1 MTVNTIK
8 SSLVPTPRP
17 LDNAISSSKSAKP
30 SESGRSLSELHDKV
44 LQTLSQSIPGMS
56 VDKFKKLDANQ
67 FTPEKVADR
76 ISGFV
81 AAGLENAR
89 ARGASEERIQ
99 QMYDAAMKGV
109 EKGFKEAKEIL
120 TNLDVLKG
128 KIAEDV
134 SETERLTF
142 DALAKLS
149 PQQKLV
155 SNLTQMTAAQRFEK
169 SETFELNLMTKEGD
183 KVSISFGRSESMQ
196 AGMSIAKS
204 DSGMAAIFDMSRSE
218 TSGFSFSVQG
228 NLNVDEIDAIQNLI
242 RDVNQLANEFF
253 EGDVQKAFEQAA
265 NFKMDTQQ
273 LASMSLTLTR
283 SESYSAAM
291 SYEKT
296 QALGGSAETQR
307 PQQRLSQLMEGMKQ
321 AMNEQIKSF
330 VKEPESFMS
339 ELMKGLVQQDIRY
352 IDAQKEQQENLNN
365 NMSRLL
371 ESVFPKQ

>member
-1 MTVNTIK
+1 M
-8 SSLVPTPRP
+8 SP
-17 LDNAISSSKSAKP
+17 SKSAKP
-30 SESGRSLSELHDKV
+30 SESGRSLSELHNKV

-89 ARGASEERIQ
+89 ARGASEERVQ

-109 EKGFKEAKEIL
+109 EQGFKEAKEIL

-128 KIAEDV
+128 TIADDV

-149 PQQKLV
+149 PQQRLV

-196 AGMSIAKS
+196 AGMAVAKS

-228 NLNVDEIDAIQNLI
+228 NLNVDEIDAIQSLI

-296 QALGGSAETQR
+296 QALGNSAETQR
-307 PQQRLSQLMEGMKQ
+307 PQQRLSQLMDGMKQ

-330 VKEPESFMS
+330 IKEPESFMS
-339 ELMKGLVQQDIRY
+339 ELMNGLMHQDIRY

>member
-1 MTVNTIK
+1 MNTIK

-17 LDNAISSSKSAKP
+17 FDNAISSSKSAKP
-30 SESGRSLSELHDKV
+30 SESGRSLSELHNKV

-89 ARGASEERIQ
+89 ARGASEERVQ

-109 EKGFKEAKEIL
+109 EQGFKEAKEIL

-128 KIAEDV
+128 KIADDV

-149 PQQKLV
+149 PQQRLV

-196 AGMSIAKS
+196 AGMAIAKS

-228 NLNVDEIDAIQNLI
+228 NLNVDEIDAIQSLI

-296 QALGGSAETQR
+296 QALGNSAETQR
-307 PQQRLSQLMEGMKQ
+307 PQQRLSQLMDGMKQ

-330 VKEPESFMS
+330 IKEPESFMS
-339 ELMKGLVQQDIRY
+339 ELMNGLMHQDIRY

>member
-1 MTVNTIK
+1 MNTIK

-17 LDNAISSSKSAKP
+17 FDNAISSSKSAKP
-30 SESGRSLSELHDKV
+30 SESGRSLSELHNKV

-89 ARGASEERIQ
+89 ARGASEERVQ

-109 EKGFKEAKEIL
+109 EQGFKEAKEIL

-128 KIAEDV
+128 KIADDV

-149 PQQKLV
+149 PQQRLV

-196 AGMSIAKS
+196 AGM
-204 DSGMAAIFDMSRSE
+204 AAIFDMSRSE

-228 NLNVDEIDAIQNLI
+228 NLNVDEIDAIQSLI

-296 QALGGSAETQR
+296 QALGNSAETQR
-307 PQQRLSQLMEGMKQ
+307 PQQRLSQLMDGMKQ

-330 VKEPESFMS
+330 IKEPESFMS
-339 ELMKGLVQQDIRY
+339 ELMNGLMHQDIRY

>member
-1 MTVNTIK
+1 MNTIK

-149 PQQKLV
+149 PQQRLV